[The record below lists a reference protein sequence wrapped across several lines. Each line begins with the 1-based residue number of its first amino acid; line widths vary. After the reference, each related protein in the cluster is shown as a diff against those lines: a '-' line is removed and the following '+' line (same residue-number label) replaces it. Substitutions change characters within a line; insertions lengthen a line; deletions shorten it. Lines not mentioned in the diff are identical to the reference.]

1 MPIPIKMKTIKLL
14 VPIMCCFIALSS
26 CQNSKANKSKTKS
39 LSLTSVEHIEQK
51 VDALLKQMTL
61 EEKIGQMNQYSGFW
75 DLTGPAPSSGNAAK
89 KYEHLRK
96 GYVGSMLNLRGV
108 KNVRKIQKIAVE
120 ETRLGIPLI
129 IGFDVIHGYETLS
142 PIPLAESASWDLE
155 AIKKSAEVAAEEAAA
170 AGINWTFAPMV
181 DISRDAR
188 WGRVMEGAGED
199 PYLASKI
206 AIARVKGFQGSD
218 LSQNNTIAAC
228 AKHFAAYGFAES
240 GREYNTVDVGTSTL
254 NNIVFPPFQA
264 TIEAGVR
271 TFMNAFNELN
281 GIPATGN
288 TYLQRTILKDKW
300 QFDGFVVSDWGS
312 IEEMVAHGHAKDGK
326 HAAQI
331 AANAGSD
338 MDMESYLYVNELAGL
353 VREGKVKEAYIDD
366 AARRILRVKF
376 ELGLFDDPYKYCD
389 EQREKEVIGQHAFH
403 EASLDIAKKS
413 IVLLKNENQLLPL
426 KKQGQKIALIGAL
439 ASDKTSSLG
448 SWRIA
453 AKDNTAVSVL
463 EGMQAYTGNQLTYAK
478 GADVSLGQTKFIDEL
493 KINTT
498 DRSEFPQAIAI
509 AKTADVVVMVLGEVG
524 YQSGEARSR
533 TDLGLPGVQQDL
545 LEAIYK
551 VNKNIVLVLN
561 NGRPLVLNWHQEH
574 LPAIVEAW
582 QLGTQSGNAIA
593 QVLYGDYNPSGKL
606 PMSFPRAVGQVP
618 IYYNYKNTGRP
629 LIPIPN
635 TVFWSHYQD
644 VENTPLYPFGY
655 GLSYTT
661 FEYSAL
667 QAKVVSDKEVNVS
680 VTLKNTGKFAGKEVV
695 QLYIKDHYAS
705 VTRPVRELKGFE
717 LVSLKPNER
726 KNITFTLSEKELGFY
741 NNEGEFIVEP
751 GDFSIFVGGDSNTT
765 LQSKITL

>member
-1 MPIPIKMKTIKLL
+1 MINQSLIIGLIFCLFGIQSCKKVDSTTTKER
-14 VPIMCCFIALSS
+14 SS
-26 CQNSKANKSKTKS
+26 S
-39 LSLTSVEHIEQK
+39 LSSVEHIEQK
-51 VDALLKQMTL
+51 VTRLLNQMTL
-61 EEKIGQMNQYSGFW
+61 EEKIGQMNQYNGFW
-75 DLTGPAPSSGNAAK
+75 DLTGPAPSNGDAAK

-108 KNVRKIQKIAVE
+108 ENVRKIQKIAVE

-199 PYLASKI
+199 PYLGSKI
-206 AIARVKGFQGSD
+206 AFARVQGFQGSD
-218 LSQNNTIAAC
+218 LSHHSTLAAC

-240 GREYNTVDVGTSTL
+240 GREYNTADIGTSTL
-254 NNIVFPPFQA
+254 NNSVFPPFQA
-264 TIEAGVR
+264 TVDAGVR
-271 TFMNAFNELN
+271 TFMNSFNELN

-288 TYLQRTILKDKW
+288 TYLQRDILKGKW
-300 QFDGFVVSDWGS
+300 EFDGFVVSDWGS
-312 IEEMVAHGHAKDGK
+312 IEEMIPHGYAKDNK
-326 HAAQI
+326 HAAQM
-331 AANAGSD
+331 AVNAGSD
-338 MDMESYLYVNELAGL
+338 MDMESYLYVNELADL
-353 VREGKVKEAYIDD
+353 VREGTVKEAYIDD
-366 AARRILRVKF
+366 AAKRILRVKF

-389 EQREKEVIGQHAFH
+389 AQREKEVIGQQAFH
-403 EASLDIAKKS
+403 EASLDMAKKS
-413 IVLLKNENQLLPL
+413 IVLLKNETQLLPL

-439 ASDKTSSLG
+439 ASDKTSPLG

-453 AKDNTAVSVL
+453 AKDNSAVSVV

-478 GADVSLGQTKFIDEL
+478 GTDVSLGKTKFTEEV

-498 DRSEFPQAIAI
+498 DKSEFTQAIAV
-509 AKTADVVVMVLGEVG
+509 AKKADVVVMVLGEIG
-524 YQSGEARSR
+524 YQSGEGRSR
-533 TDLGLPGVQQDL
+533 TELGLPGVQQEL
-545 LEAIYK
+545 LEAVYN

-606 PMSFPRAVGQVP
+606 PMSFPRAVGQIP
-618 IYYNYKNTGRP
+618 IYYNHKNTGRP
-629 LIPIPN
+629 IMPTPS

-644 VENTPLYPFGY
+644 VENTPLYPFGF

-661 FEYSAL
+661 FEYSDL
-667 QAKVVSDKEVNVS
+667 QAQVVSTNEVNVS
-680 VTLKNTGKFAGKEVV
+680 VTLRNTGTFTGKEVV
-695 QLYIKDHYAS
+695 QLYLKDHYAS

-717 LVSLKPNER
+717 LVSLEPNEH
-726 KNITFTLSEKELGFY
+726 KKISFKLTEKELGFY
-741 NNEGEFIVEP
+741 NNAGDFVLEP
-751 GDFSIFVGGDSNTT
+751 GDFSIFVGGDSTT
-765 LQSKITL
+765 NLQSKITL

>member
-1 MPIPIKMKTIKLL
+1 MINQSLIIGLIFCLFGIQSCKKVDSTTTKER
-14 VPIMCCFIALSS
+14 SS
-26 CQNSKANKSKTKS
+26 S
-39 LSLTSVEHIEQK
+39 LSSVEHIEQK
-51 VDALLKQMTL
+51 VTRLLNQMTL
-61 EEKIGQMNQYSGFW
+61 EEKIGQMNQYNGFW
-75 DLTGPAPSSGNAAK
+75 DLTGPAPSNGDAAK

-108 KNVRKIQKIAVE
+108 ENVRKIQKIAVE

-199 PYLASKI
+199 PYLGSKI
-206 AIARVKGFQGSD
+206 AFARVQGFQGSD
-218 LSQNNTIAAC
+218 LSHHSTLAAC

-240 GREYNTVDVGTSTL
+240 GREYNTADIGTSTL
-254 NNIVFPPFQA
+254 NNSVFPPFQA
-264 TIEAGVR
+264 TVDAGVR
-271 TFMNAFNELN
+271 TFMNSFNELN

-288 TYLQRTILKDKW
+288 TYLQRDILKGKW
-300 QFDGFVVSDWGS
+300 EFDGFVVSDWGS
-312 IEEMVAHGHAKDGK
+312 IEEMIPHGYAKDNK
-326 HAAQI
+326 HAAQM
-331 AANAGSD
+331 AVNAGSD
-338 MDMESYLYVNELAGL
+338 MDMESYLYVNELADL
-353 VREGKVKEAYIDD
+353 VREGTVKEAYIDD
-366 AARRILRVKF
+366 AAKRILRVKF

-389 EQREKEVIGQHAFH
+389 AQREKEVIGQQAFH
-403 EASLDIAKKS
+403 EASLDMAKKS
-413 IVLLKNENQLLPL
+413 IVLLKNEDQLLPL

-439 ASDKTSSLG
+439 ASDKTSPLG

-453 AKDNTAVSVL
+453 AKDNSAVSVL
-463 EGMQAYTGNQLTYAK
+463 EGMQAYTGNQLIYAK
-478 GADVSLGQTKFIDEL
+478 GTDVSLGKTKFTEEV

-498 DRSEFPQAIAI
+498 DKSEFTQAIAV
-509 AKTADVVVMVLGEVG
+509 AKKADVVVMVLGEIG
-524 YQSGEARSR
+524 YQSGEGRSR
-533 TDLGLPGVQQDL
+533 TELGLPGVQQEL
-545 LEAIYK
+545 LEAVYN

-606 PMSFPRAVGQVP
+606 PISFPRAVGQIP
-618 IYYNYKNTGRP
+618 IYYNHKNTGRP
-629 LIPIPN
+629 IMPTPS

-644 VENTPLYPFGY
+644 VENTPLYPFGF

-661 FEYSAL
+661 FEYSDL
-667 QAKVVSDKEVNVS
+667 QAQVVSTNEVNVS
-680 VTLKNTGKFAGKEVV
+680 VTLRNTGTFTGKEVV
-695 QLYIKDHYAS
+695 QLYLKDHYAS

-717 LVSLKPNER
+717 LVSLEPNEH
-726 KNITFTLSEKELGFY
+726 KKISFKLTEKELGFY
-741 NNEGEFIVEP
+741 NNAGDFVLEQ
-751 GDFSIFVGGDSNTT
+751 GDFSIFVGGDSTT
-765 LQSKITL
+765 NLQSKITL

>member
-1 MPIPIKMKTIKLL
+1 MTLDSLKFVLIFCLFAMHSCEKSNSTSTKENTSPI
-14 VPIMCCFIALSS
+14 
-26 CQNSKANKSKTKS
+26 
-39 LSLTSVEHIEQK
+39 TSVEHIEQK
-51 VDALLKQMTL
+51 VAVLLKQMTL
-61 EEKIGQMNQYSGFW
+61 EEKIGQMNQYNGFW

-89 KYEHLRK
+89 KYDHLRK

-199 PYLASKI
+199 PYLGSKI

-218 LSQNNTIAAC
+218 LSKHNTLAAC

-264 TIEAGVR
+264 TIDAGVR

-288 TYLQRTILKDKW
+288 TNLQRTILKDKW
-300 QFDGFVVSDWGS
+300 KFDGFVVSDWGS
-312 IEEMVAHGHAKDGK
+312 IEEMVTHGHAKDGK

-338 MDMESYLYVNELAGL
+338 MDMESYLYVNELAAL

-366 AARRILRVKF
+366 AAKRILRVKF

-389 EQREKEVIGQHAFH
+389 ERREKDVIGQPAFH
-403 EASLDIAKKS
+403 EAALDMAKKS
-413 IVLLKNENQLLPL
+413 IVLLKNDNQLLPL

-439 ASDKTSSLG
+439 ASDKTSPLG

-453 AKDNTAVSVL
+453 AKDNTAISVF

-498 DRSEFPQAIAI
+498 DRSEFPQAIAV

-644 VENTPLYPFGY
+644 VENSPLYPFGY

-661 FEYSAL
+661 FEYSDL
-667 QAKVVSDKEVNVS
+667 KTQVVSATEVSVS
-680 VTLKNTGKFAGKEVV
+680 VTLKNTGKFTGKEVV

-717 LVSLKPNER
+717 LVRLEANES
-726 KNITFTLSEKELGFY
+726 KKIEFTLSEKELGFY
-741 NNEGEFIVEP
+741 DNEGKFIVEP

-765 LQSKITL
+765 LQSKVIL